1 MTKAEFVSG
10 NDESKAV
17 LDLNGI
23 AWTDDENGFCVEFPD
38 SVQISDDVE
47 DEYSQ
52 PSYYRYDVPS
62 SHGTERVDEPLDT
75 QTLVVE

>member
-1 MTKAEFVSG
+1 MKYEFVAG

-23 AWTDDENGFCVEFPD
+23 AYQENADGFSVEFPEN
-38 SVQISDDVE
+38 VQISSDQ
-47 DEYSQ
+47 DEFSQ
-52 PSYYRYDVPS
+52 PSYWQYDVPTG
-62 SHGTERVDEPLDT
+62 HGRERFVYQLDT